1 MNSTLK
7 IFTMLLGTTLAL
19 NLAMNYMGDNIS
31 DFESLPLP
39 LKRTVVI
46 KTNNP
51 VLKVDAQ
58 SKERWTLVD
67 FSSKKTFQISD
78 PETDKEQMNRQDWDL
93 GFQRTKII
101 SNGGVTNPQGLA
113 FDPNTAT
120 LYGTDTHLDQLLI
133 IDTTAG
139 IALHAGPLGFDF
151 VGALAFDPNTNTLFG
166 ADASSASRLITINP
180 ATGNGS
186 LVGPI
191 GFSSIMGLAFDPN
204 TDTLYGADRSSRQLI
219 VIDPANGAGA
229 PVGSL
234 GLSPTGGL
242 TFDPNT
248 NTLYASEPIAGRLYV
263 IDTETGAGTL
273 IGSIRFDHVTGLAF

>member
-39 LKRTVVI
+39 LRRTAVI

-78 PETDKEQMNRQDWDL
+78 PESDKEQMNQQDWDL

-101 SNGGVTNPQGLA
+101 SNGGVTNPQGVVTIANLGPVDFDSVVRIPEANFVPDVRSWGHVNNPSIVGWYLYRTRTHNIESKRNIYIVKTSDGYLKLKILNYYCKRAESACESAMCPRDEAACLTVEYSHIKPGEQA
-113 FDPNTAT
+113 FPSPPLPRPKTA
-120 LYGTDTHLDQLLI
+120 Q
-133 IDTTAG
+133 
-139 IALHAGPLGFDF
+139 
-151 VGALAFDPNTNTLFG
+151 
-166 ADASSASRLITINP
+166 
-180 ATGNGS
+180 
-186 LVGPI
+186 
-191 GFSSIMGLAFDPN
+191 
-204 TDTLYGADRSSRQLI
+204 
-219 VIDPANGAGA
+219 
-229 PVGSL
+229 
-234 GLSPTGGL
+234 
-242 TFDPNT
+242 
-248 NTLYASEPIAGRLYV
+248 
-263 IDTETGAGTL
+263 
-273 IGSIRFDHVTGLAF
+273 VTP